1 MFVRKKWS
9 NWIVILYLSKPSRVE
24 ISRDFTGRSA
34 IFVTNFFMRTVAYCD
49 ENLNCITDN
58 HFGNFEKRIKMR
70 KYPINGVL
78 NVEQLIKDDFLTFT
92 CRVLT
97 KDLVYQQEVHIN
109 SSLTCE

>member
-1 MFVRKKWS
+1 MVQLDCDPVLEQAIQGGDFKG
-9 NWIVILYLSKPSRVE
+9 LYWTVSDLRNK
-24 ISRDFTGRSA
+24 
-34 IFVTNFFMRTVAYCD
+34 FFLRTVAYCD

-97 KDLVYQQEVHIN
+97 KDLVVYQQEVHIN